1 MWGPHHTTPKSLSVT
16 LLTVIFDFSTTA
28 ENNGDGFPL
37 ITTTPPSKE
46 HAV

>member
-1 MWGPHHTTPKSLSVT
+1 MWGPHHTIPKPLFI
-16 LLTVIFDFSTTA
+16 IFDFSTTA